1 MTAIDIQIIVYGL
14 VGLVLIYWA
23 KKRRFERTTIYGTEH
38 FPSYRHK
45 ASAKLMD
52 ALLWGLGLSGLVSAT
67 LLIFME
73 YAPVW
78 GFMMLLLAAALMFEK
93 DDFNTCRRTQSKRK
107 I

>member
-73 YAPVW
+73 YAPFW
-78 GFMMLLLAAALMFEK
+78 GFLMLLLAAAFTFEK
-93 DDFNTCRRTQSKRK
+93 DYYNNLRRKQ
-107 I
+107 

>member
-1 MTAIDIQIIVYGL
+1 MTTIDIQIVAYGL
-14 VGLVLIYWA
+14 LGLGLVYWA
-23 KKRRFERTTIYGTEH
+23 KKRRFDRTTIYGTEQ

-52 ALLWGLGLSGLVSAT
+52 ALRWGFGLGGLLIAT

-78 GFMMLLLAAALMFEK
+78 GFMMLLLAAAFAFEK
-93 DDFNTCRRTQSKRK
+93 DYFRYKRK
-107 I
+107 Q